1 MIFYKGRAPN
11 GHKTGWVIHK
21 HFLLL
26 NDNNQGDIGVCR
38 LNLKSDDD
46 NYVDDSA
53 TTCDEGEPSTK
64 TASDFDVEDVPAQV
78 RMMNMY
84 I

>member
-1 MIFYKGRAPN
+1 M
-11 GHKTGWVIHK
+11 
-21 HFLLL
+21 
-26 NDNNQGDIGVCR
+26 QGDIGVCR